1 MEKSLTGT
9 AWCKGSPVHYYLL
22 AEKLEN
28 GTTIYGS
35 SVAYLGETSDARGLT
50 LSYGSVMHLL
60 GLLRQGIV
68 TPVTARDVV
77 LDWLLDRD

>member
-1 MEKSLTGT
+1 MKKSLAGT
-9 AWCKGSPVHYYLL
+9 AWCKDSPVQYYLL
-22 AEKLEN
+22 TEELKN
-28 GTTIYGS
+28 GSALYGI
-35 SVAYLGETSDARGLT
+35 SVTYLGETSDARGLT